1 MDGKNVVLVLRL
13 PEQLK
18 KSFEN
23 VCVQQDRT
31 ASQII
36 RDLMRLYV
44 RDHEQLELENIKGV
58 KK

>member
-1 MDGKNVVLVLRL
+1 MDGKNVVMVLRL

-23 VCVQQDRT
+23 VCAQQDRT

>member
-1 MDGKNVVLVLRL
+1 MDEKTSVIVLRL
-13 PEQLK
+13 PDQLK

-23 VCVQQDRT
+23 VCRQQDRT